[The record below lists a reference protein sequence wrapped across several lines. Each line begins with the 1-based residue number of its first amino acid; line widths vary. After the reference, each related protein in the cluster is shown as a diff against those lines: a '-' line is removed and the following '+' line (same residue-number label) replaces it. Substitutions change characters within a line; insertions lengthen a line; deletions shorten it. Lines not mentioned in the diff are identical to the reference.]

1 MPRTL
6 SIWRLARL
14 WVLAWFVASI
24 GVSIASPLVHP
35 QSLEVIC
42 SGSGAIKWLVQ
53 TDDGVVEMGATG
65 MDCPLCALANGAPP
79 PSPAPPHCPPAR
91 WPTRCNRCPQRAS
104 PQPQRRR
111 CQRAV
116 HPRSSDPFA
125 FCVRLTAL
133 PWGTQVFV
141 RSHGRPP
148 QHNPSGHPGRRWWL
162 HCRFQSAFSCR
173 PLLCAALRPS
183 LACPFHP
190 CAWGCSPPAR
200 WPQCQPRHKLLPHPR

>member
-79 PSPAPPHCPPAR
+79 PSPAPPPTAHQPAG
-91 WPTRCNRCPQRAS
+91 
-104 PQPQRRR
+104 
-111 CQRAV
+111 
-116 HPRSSDPFA
+116 PRGATGARSA
-125 FCVRLTAL
+125 HR
-133 PWGTQVFV
+133 
-141 RSHGRPP
+141 RSH
-148 QHNPSGHPGRRWWL
+148 SGAAA
-162 HCRFQSAFSCR
+162 SARSTLA
-173 PLLCAALRPS
+173 PLIRSLSACA
-183 LACPFHP
+183 
-190 CAWGCSPPAR
+190 
-200 WPQCQPRHKLLPHPR
+200 